1 MTMFI
6 YELLHRHDGGNL
18 KSLGHFSTP
27 EKARAAIAESCVLP
41 GFRDHP
47 EGYYIVPRAV
57 SGSEP
62 ENGTVY
68 QAWVWIHDDAF
79 EEEDWHILGFFG
91 GKEAAERAVN
101 AWKMRKPQES
111 LQGLCFEAACE
122 SVLLDR
128 LQWPEGYTEE
138 THSS

>member
-27 EKARAAIAESCVLP
+27 EKARAAIAESSVLP

-57 SGSEP
+57 ADSEP
-62 ENGTVY
+62 ENTAVY
-68 QAWVWIHDDAF
+68 QAWVWIHDDTF

-91 GKEAAERAVN
+91 DKEGAEGAVN
-101 AWKMRKPQES
+101 AWKTRKPQES

-122 SVLLDR
+122 SVFLDR
-128 LQWPEGYTEE
+128 LQWAEGFSEE
-138 THSS
+138 THRS